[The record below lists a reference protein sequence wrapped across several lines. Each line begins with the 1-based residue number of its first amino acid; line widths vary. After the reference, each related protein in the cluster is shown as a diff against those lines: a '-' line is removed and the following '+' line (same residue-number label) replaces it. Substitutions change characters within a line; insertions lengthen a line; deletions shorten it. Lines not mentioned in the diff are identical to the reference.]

1 MSAVFERTY
10 TVRWADMDPNGHM
23 RHSAYADYAA
33 QHRIEYLAQHGFT
46 LQRFAQ
52 LSIGPILFREDT
64 RFLKE
69 LHINEALRVTGE
81 LSGLSE
87 DGSRWN
93 IIHTLYKADGRPA
106 ATFSV
111 EGAWLDLRV
120 RKLIVPPSEITA
132 LMHELPRH
140 ESYTDIVRKTS

>member
-1 MSAVFERTY
+1 MSASFERTY

-33 QHRIEYLAQHGFT
+33 QHRIEYLAAHGFT
-46 LQRFAQ
+46 LMRFAQ
-52 LSIGPILFREDT
+52 LGLGPILFREDT

-69 LHINEALRVTGE
+69 LHINETLRVTGE

-93 IIHTLYKADGRPA
+93 ILHTLFKPDGRPA
-106 ATFSV
+106 ATVAV
-111 EGAWLDLRV
+111 EGAWLDLRA
-120 RKLIVPPSEITA
+120 RKLLVPPPEITA
-132 LMHELPRH
+132 LMRELPRH
-140 ESYTDIVRKTS
+140 ESYADIVRKAN

>member
-1 MSAVFERTY
+1 MSAVFERMY

-52 LSIGPILFREDT
+52 LSLGPILFREDT

-69 LHINEALRVTGE
+69 LHLNEALRVTGE

-93 IIHTLYKADGRPA
+93 IIHTLHKADGRPA
-106 ATFSV
+106 ATVAV
-111 EGAWLDLRV
+111 EGAWLDLRA
-120 RKLIVPPSEITA
+120 RKLVVPPAEITA
-132 LMHELPRH
+132 LMQELPRH
-140 ESYTDIVRKTS
+140 ESYAAIVRKPS